1 VRAAAAQGRI
11 MLRRVINMALSAS
24 NVRRGQIH
32 DLKGPFID
40 D

>member
-11 MLRRVINMALSAS
+11 MLRRVINITFCIECAA
-24 NVRRGQIH
+24 RQIH

-40 D
+40 N